1 MNIMDFKKLKKSFGF
16 ALAGIDYALNSD
28 QNLVVHFIMSFL
40 VIIVSIFL
48 KITSFEM
55 AILGLTILLVITTEM
70 LNTSIEKAIDLV
82 TKEHRTDAKIAKD
95 VASGMV
101 LITALGSIL
110 IGILIFLPHILRL
123 FR

>member
-1 MNIMDFKKLKKSFGF
+1 MKIMDLKKLKRSFRF
-16 ALAGIDYALNSD
+16 ALEGIDYSLNSD
-28 QNLVVHFIMSFL
+28 QNLVVHFIISFL
-40 VIIVSIFL
+40 VIIASILL
-48 KITSFEM
+48 KVTSFEM

-101 LITALGSIL
+101 LITALGSVIV
-110 IGILIFLPHILRL
+110 GILIFLPHILKL

>member
-1 MNIMDFKKLKKSFGF
+1 MMDFKKLKKSFHY
-16 ALAGIDYALNSD
+16 ALTGIDYALNSD
-28 QNLVVHFIMSFL
+28 QNLVVHFIVSFL
-40 VIIVSIFL
+40 VIIASIFL
-48 KITSFEM
+48 ELSTFEM
-55 AILGLTILLVITTEM
+55 AILGVTILLVITTEM

-101 LITALGSIL
+101 LITAAGSVV
-110 IGILIFLPHILRL
+110 IGILIFFPHILKL

>member
-1 MNIMDFKKLKKSFGF
+1 MDFKKLRKSFGF
-16 ALAGIDYALNSD
+16 ALEGIDYALNSD
-28 QNLVVHFIMSFL
+28 QNLVVHFIIAFL
-40 VIIVSIFL
+40 VIIASILL
-48 KITSFEM
+48 KVTTFEM

-82 TKEHRTDAKIAKD
+82 TKEHRMDAKIAKD

-101 LITALGSIL
+101 LITACGAVI
-110 IGILIFLPHILRL
+110 IGVLIFLPHILRF

>member
-1 MNIMDFKKLKKSFGF
+1 MDLKKLRRSFGF
-16 ALAGIDYALNSD
+16 ALSGINYALNSD
-28 QNLVVHFIMSFL
+28 QNLVIHFIVAFL
-40 VIIVSIFL
+40 VIILSIFL
-48 KITSFEM
+48 GLSSFEM
-55 AILGLTILLVITTEM
+55 AILGLAILLVITVEL

-82 TKEHRTDAKIAKD
+82 TREHRIEAKIAKD

-101 LITALGSIL
+101 LITAAGSVI